1 MFSIVVFNRTG
12 NGILYNYWNLT
23 FGLDTA
29 GTLPSGLDRT
39 GNVILYIYWNLT
51 VGLDTAKTL
60 PLGLDRAGDDISYIY
75 WNLAGGLGLFWSWV
89 HSGFWH

>member
-1 MFSIVVFNRTG
+1 MVSVWFYWLLGFDRTG

-39 GNVILYIYWNLT
+39 GNFSLYIYWDLT
-51 VGLDTAKTL
+51 VGLDTAGT
-60 PLGLDRAGDDISYIY
+60 
-75 WNLAGGLGLFWSWV
+75 
-89 HSGFWH
+89 